1 MTPVVRRCPFPGAL
15 LGVLLLALAA
25 PAGAQHAHGAHG
37 HHGTPS
43 QAGAPPSPYAGL
55 QDRAIKAL
63 SDEQIADLRAGK
75 GMSLA
80 LPAELNGY
88 PGPAHALE
96 LAEPLGLSTE
106 QKARAQALFERMQA
120 EARAAGAALI
130 EAEAALERLF
140 RERTA
145 TPESLQ
151 AAVARAAAA
160 QGALRETHLRYHLQ
174 MMDVLSPQ
182 QVAAYHRLR
191 GY

>member
-96 LAEPLGLSTE
+96 ILRLVQADCAGTEILVLVASIDDRSKILIQRSIPVSYESKTSGRAILIPAGLT
-106 QKARAQALFERMQA
+106 
-120 EARAAGAALI
+120 
-130 EAEAALERLF
+130 
-140 RERTA
+140 
-145 TPESLQ
+145 LQ
-151 AAVARAAAA
+151 A
-160 QGALRETHLRYHLQ
+160 
-174 MMDVLSPQ
+174 
-182 QVAAYHRLR
+182 
-191 GY
+191 